1 MKSKSIPA
9 IVLMIYGLLASLGP
23 QTLFKVCENSTVPMK
38 CTYASSA
45 EIGIGLVTVLL
56 GVLYLLSKT
65 RHERQ
70 LLSAAGIGMA
80 ALTAAVPAFL
90 IGGCKNPTM
99 PCVMLSY
106 PILYILSGVAATF
119 LLFNIFA
126 LNKTERKV
134 QGSR

>member
-1 MKSKSIPA
+1 MKNKAVPGA
-9 IVLMIYGLLASLGP
+9 VLMIYGLLTSVGP

-38 CTYASSA
+38 CTYAASA
-45 EIGIGLVTVLL
+45 EIGIGLVSVLL
-56 GVLYLLSKT
+56 AVLYLLSKN
-65 RHERQ
+65 RHERL
-70 LLSAAGIGMA
+70 LLSAAAIGVA

-106 PILYILSGVAATF
+106 PILYILSAVTAVF
-119 LLFNIFA
+119 LLLNMFA
-126 LNKTERKV
+126 LSKAERKA

>member
-1 MKSKSIPA
+1 MKNKTIPA
-9 IVLMIYGLLASLGP
+9 IAFMIYGLLTSVGP

-38 CTYASSA
+38 CTYAASA

-56 GVLYLLSKT
+56 GVLYLLT
-65 RHERQ
+65 RNRHERM
-70 LLSAAGIGMA
+70 LMSAAGIGMA
-80 ALTAAVPAFL
+80 ALAAAVPAFL

-99 PCVMLSY
+99 PCVLLSY
-106 PILYILSGVAATF
+106 PILYILSGVAAAF

-126 LNKTERKV
+126 LNKAERKN

>member
-1 MKSKSIPA
+1 MKSKTFPA
-9 IVLMIYGLLASLGP
+9 VVLAIYGLLSSLGP
-23 QTLFKVCENSTVPMK
+23 QTLFKVCENSTTPMN
-38 CTYASSA
+38 CTYAASA

-56 GVLYLLSKT
+56 AVLYLLTRS
-65 RHERQ
+65 RHERM
-70 LLSAAGIGMA
+70 LLSVAGIGMA

-106 PILYILSGVAATF
+106 PILYILSAVAAAF
-119 LLFNIFA
+119 LLFNIFS
-126 LNKTERKV
+126 LNKAERKA